1 MNAHSSFLHNCLKLE
16 TCINQR
22 LSCLSNRS
30 KKEQTADAL
39 DDSDKSPGH
48 NVQGKKTTQMSPYS
62 MASFTSTLGKTNLT
76 LSHRKHISDMGDQL
90 QRELPGVSE
99 TSHIFSSNW
108 ILRWVHFTAGNKADL
123 KHESNRMGSDVTAQG
138 LWQTALSVSTG
149 RVCLESRLSPFAE

>member
-1 MNAHSSFLHNCLKLE
+1 
-16 TCINQR
+16 
-22 LSCLSNRS
+22 
-30 KKEQTADAL
+30 
-39 DDSDKSPGH
+39 
-48 NVQGKKTTQMSPYS
+48 

-138 LWQTALSVSTG
+138 L
-149 RVCLESRLSPFAE
+149 